1 MRRIPTPVIAMLL
14 ALLWTLPTSPADA
27 GDGSDLSKDDALL
40 LVAGQS
46 RLVDLDERVE
56 RVVVVDPAIADAEP
70 ISANEILMLGRK
82 PGSTDVVFKLESGEA
97 VWRRLTVS
105 VDQAGLID
113 RLRGLFGVD
122 LQVEEY
128 DGIVALRGSM
138 PDVATAAAVQRFMNG
153 TGMDW
158 IDTTRIPGVR
168 QVQLKVRIAEASRT
182 ALRELAFGGYLGG
195 SDGFGGVQATT
206 ANGEPFQR
214 IGVSSAEGLAESAS
228 NPSLLPRFGV
238 SSATTLFGGV
248 PSANLEVYLQA
259 LNENRYVRLLAEP
272 NLVAVSGEEAT
283 FLVGGEFPIPVVQG
297 TATGAGPSVTI
308 EYKEFGVRL
317 TFRPEVLGDGRIRL
331 EVAPEVSEL
340 SDIGGVSLSGFAV
353 PGVVTRRSSTT
364 VELGSGQS
372 FAMAGLLRTFE
383 QARVSKVPG
392 LGELPLLGVLFR
404 SLRYVE
410 EQTELVVMVTA
421 DLVEPIDDGMVRPVP
436 GDLHTAPDDWEL
448 FIEGSLN
455 GTITVGS
462 PAQRLESLG
471 LTGLAGPGAWRRSDD
486 AKRIAADAPVRVPE
500 RAPSTEDAG

>member
-1 MRRIPTPVIAMLL
+1 MKRLSILVLGVLL
-14 ALLWTLPTSPADA
+14 ALPLGVASVEARA
-27 GDGSDLSKDDALL
+27 GDGASVSKDETLL

-46 RLVDLDERVE
+46 RLVELNERIERVI
-56 RVVVVDPAIADAEP
+56 VVDPEIADAEP
-70 ISANEILMLGRK
+70 IAATQILMLGRK

-97 VWRRLTVS
+97 VWRRLTVA
-105 VDQAGLID
+105 VDRSGLSD
-113 RLRGLFGVD
+113 RLRGLFDVD
-122 LQVEEY
+122 LAVEEF
-128 DGIVALRGSM
+128 DGIVALKGVV
-138 PDVATAAAVQRFMNG
+138 PDVSTATAVKRFMDG
-153 TGMDW
+153 TGMNW
-158 IDTTRIPGVR
+158 VDTTRIAGVQ
-168 QVQLKVRIAEASRT
+168 QVQLKVRIAEASRS
-182 ALRELAFGGYLGG
+182 ALRELAFGGYVGG
-195 SDGFGGVQATT
+195 DSAFGGVQATT
-206 ANGEPFQR
+206 GNGDPFQR
-214 IGVSSAEGLAESAS
+214 IGVTAAEGLAEGAAS
-228 NPSLLPRFGV
+228 PSLLPRFGV

-297 TATGAGPSVTI
+297 TSTGAGPSVTI

-317 TFRPEVLGDGRIRL
+317 TFRPQVLGDGRIRL

-340 SDIGGVSLSGFAV
+340 SEIGGVSLSGFSV

-392 LGELPLLGVLFR
+392 LGEIPVIGVLFR
-404 SLRYVE
+404 SMRYVE

-421 DLVEPIDDGMVRPVP
+421 DLVEPLDDGMSRPVP

-448 FIEGSLN
+448 FIEGALN
-455 GTITVGS
+455 GSVSVGN
-462 PAQRLESLG
+462 PAQRLERLG
-471 LTGLAGPGAWRRSDD
+471 LTGLSGPGAWRRSDD
-486 AKRIAADAPVRVPE
+486 AKSIAADPPVVVPANSDE
-500 RAPSTEDAG
+500 SEDA

>member
-1 MRRIPTPVIAMLL
+1 MRRLPILVLGALL
-14 ALLWTLPTSPADA
+14 ALPWSITPVEARA
-27 GDGSDLSKDDALL
+27 GDGASVSKDETLV

-46 RLVDLDERVE
+46 RLVELNERIERVI
-56 RVVVVDPAIADAEP
+56 VVDPEIADAEP
-70 ISANEILMLGRK
+70 IAATQVLMLGRK
-82 PGSTDVVFKLESGEA
+82 PGATDVVFKLESGEA
-97 VWRRLTVS
+97 VWRRLTVA
-105 VDQAGLID
+105 VDRSGLSD
-113 RLRGLFGVD
+113 RLRGLFDVD
-122 LQVEEY
+122 LVVEEF
-128 DGIVALRGSM
+128 DGIVALKGVM
-138 PDVATAAAVQRFMNG
+138 PDVSTATAVTRFMNE
-153 TGMDW
+153 TGMNW
-158 IDTTRIPGVR
+158 VDTTRIAGVQ

-182 ALRELAFGGYLGG
+182 ALRELAFGGYVGG
-195 SDGFGGVQATT
+195 DSAFGGVQATT
-206 ANGEPFQR
+206 GNGNPFQP
-214 IGVSSAEGLAESAS
+214 IGVTAAEGLAEGAAS
-228 NPSLLPRFGV
+228 PSLLPRFGV

-297 TATGAGPSVTI
+297 TSTGAGPSVTI

-317 TFRPEVLGDGRIRL
+317 TFRPQVLGDGRIRL

-340 SDIGGVSLSGFAV
+340 SEIGGVSLSGFSV

-392 LGELPLLGVLFR
+392 LGEIPVIGVLFR
-404 SLRYVE
+404 SMRYVE

-421 DLVEPIDDGMVRPVP
+421 DLVEPLDDGMSRPVP
-436 GDLHTAPDDWEL
+436 GDLHTAPNDWEL

-455 GTITVGS
+455 GSVSVGN
-462 PAQRLESLG
+462 PAQRLERLG
-471 LTGLAGPGAWRRSDD
+471 LTGLSGPGAWRRSDD
-486 AKRIAADAPVRVPE
+486 AKSIAADPPVVIPTSSDE
-500 RAPSTEDAG
+500 SGDA